1 MAYAEAMVMVHLS
14 LSSRDR
20 KNLPIFRIC
29 GQMWELDSAVWGRRV
44 PPPTEKNT
52 PRKFDF
58 FTFERRR
65 MKMRNN
71 LLKTWTLHVVMN
83 EGQRRTMT
91 ERSVINAA
99 AVSVKTKFLQEKKF

>member
-44 PPPTEKNT
+44 PPPYREKHSEEIRLFHVRTSTNENA
-52 PRKFDF
+52 KQ
-58 FTFERRR
+58 FTKNLDSSRCYERGA
-65 MKMRNN
+65 KAHDDGAQCN
-71 LLKTWTLHVVMN
+71 
-83 EGQRRTMT
+83 
-91 ERSVINAA
+91 
-99 AVSVKTKFLQEKKF
+99 